1 MSLEGELVEA
11 NRACQRILDY
21 FGPPGTGPSGANPN
35 ALLRA
40 TRTIL
45 PELSKLNDAVER
57 ELLLEAA
64 DGTTLSIYLSLLRV
78 QVNGHEA
85 IDALVEDLTRMH
97 RVVERSAE
105 LEEANRAL
113 EAFAFTVSHDL
124 REPLR
129 NLQGYLHALEEDCG
143 EALPQKGRDYV
154 SSMIGIAARL
164 DGLIADVL
172 EFSRLSSAGLPPAP
186 VALGNAVAEALEFMR
201 NAAERGA
208 ATIEVDASVQTEV
221 SGHYHTIVQV
231 LTNLLSNSLKFV
243 RPGER
248 AHIRIWAEP
257 RGRRIRLWVED
268 HGIGIAS
275 DQFRRIFEVFQRLH
289 GEEKYPGT
297 GVGLA
302 LVRKGVERM
311 GGQTGVESTPGVGS
325 RFWIELKRGAATP

>member
-1 MSLEGELVEA
+1 MSLDGELLDA
-11 NRACQRILDY
+11 NRACQKILER
-21 FGPPGTGPSGANPN
+21 FGKAEAGASSPN
-35 ALLRA
+35 ALLQT
-40 TRTIL
+40 TRTLL

-57 ELLLEAA
+57 ELRLDAL
-64 DGTTLSIYLSLLRV
+64 DGETLAIYLSLLRV
-78 QVNGHEA
+78 RVNGHDA

-129 NLQGYLHALEEDCG
+129 NLQGYLRALNEDCWDG
-143 EALPQKGRDYV
+143 LPEKGREYV
-154 SSMIGIAARL
+154 SSMGSIATRM

-172 EFSRLSSAGLPPAP
+172 EFSRLSSAELPPER
-186 VALGNAVAEALEFMR
+186 VSLGNAVHEALDLLQNGVGR
-201 NAAERGA
+201 SG
-208 ATIEVDASVQTEV
+208 ATIEVAESVQVEV
-221 SGHYHTIVQV
+221 WGHYQTILQV

-243 RPGER
+243 PEGKPARV
-248 AHIRIWAEP
+248 RIWSEQ

-268 HGIGIAS
+268 AGIGIAPENH
-275 DQFRRIFEVFQRLH
+275 RRIFEVFQRLH
-289 GEEKYPGT
+289 GEEKYPGS

-311 GGQTGVESTPGVGS
+311 GGQTGVESTPGAGS
-325 RFWIELKRGAATP
+325 RFWIELKRAE